1 MNFQIDHLPSE
12 MAKIDSF
19 KQENRGKTNLKP
31 SLFLALL
38 VGKNL
43 ECPGDADGHNGWPEV
58 ATPCFLAWMR
68 MMSVTEPHRVL
79 FFCGSGG
86 TLSPPTG
93 QLVHKV
99 VDDGPRWSGLDCDDW
114 GSVLL

>member
-1 MNFQIDHLPSE
+1 M
-12 MAKIDSF
+12 
-19 KQENRGKTNLKP
+19 
-31 SLFLALL
+31 LF
-38 VGKNL
+38 GM
-43 ECPGDADGHNGWPEV
+43 DADDV
-58 ATPCFLAWMR
+58 CDRASSR
-68 MMSVTEPHRVL
+68 IV

-114 GSVLL
+114 GSVSL